1 MRIAVMS
8 DTHDNIPNLRHALVE
23 IRTQGCEMIIHCG
36 DFVAPFM
43 LTELDKAGIPV
54 HGVFGNNDGDQ
65 YLLTKNTYI
74 THKNITLHGTVGQLD
89 AEGCAIALMH
99 DGIIAEDLAVAGRFE
114 IVCYGH
120 YHIFMEKKVSD
131 TLLLNPG
138 ELLGKDDDAGFC
150 IVDTRTLAV
159 ERVVVADKI

>member
-8 DTHDNIPNLRHALVE
+8 DSHDNIPNMRKAVAE
-23 IRTQGCEMIIHCG
+23 IRKRDCEMIIHCG

-43 LTELDKAGIPV
+43 LTELEQAEIPV

-65 YLLTKNTYI
+65 YLLTRNALTL
-74 THKNITLHGTVGQLD
+74 HKHITLHGTVGQID
-89 AEGCAIALMH
+89 AEGCTIAFMH
-99 DGIIAEDLAVAGRFE
+99 DGVIAEDLAVAGRFE

-120 YHIFMEKKVSD
+120 YHAFTQKKVSD

-150 IVDTRTLAV
+150 VVDTRTREV
-159 ERVVVADKI
+159 ERVIVAQKM